1 MAGGGM
7 MIDWPA
13 IVATLATG
21 LCLLW
26 GLGFGLFALAWF
38 LSALFGALDDI
49 SRIAEGD

>member
-1 MAGGGM
+1 

-13 IVATLATG
+13 IVAVLATG

-38 LSALFGALDDI
+38 LSALFGALDKM
-49 SRIAEGD
+49 SSLSEGD